1 MALVILPRSL
11 SPLVPGLPH
20 RTSVDGGT
28 VADVI
33 AALDTSWPG
42 VRDRLCDA
50 GPSLR
55 PHINVFVDGDTA
67 ELSTPVAAGSTVHII
82 PAVAGGA

>member
-1 MALVILPRSL
+1 VALVILPRSL

-33 AALDTSWPG
+33 TALDTSWPG

-55 PHINVFVDGDTA
+55 PHINVFVDGDAA
-67 ELSTPVAAGSTVHII
+67 ELSTPVASGSTVHII

>member
-11 SPLVPGLPH
+11 SPLVAGLPH
-20 RTSVDGGT
+20 RTTVEGAT
-28 VADVI
+28 VAEVI
-33 AALDTSWPG
+33 AALDASWPG

-55 PHINVFVDGDTA
+55 AHINVFVDGDAA
-67 ELSTPVAAGSTVHII
+67 ELTTPVEPGSTIHVI